1 MVQQLELL
9 VSVPAA
15 ACNLWPQLELSVSA
29 HEANAPNSFSSAGA
43 VGLANYDRWFQRLK
57 PLVSASETDAPS
69 CWSRRSQQAR
79 PMLSAAGA
87 VGFDSLGYLRYSK
100 I

>member
-29 HEANAPNSFSSAGA
+29 HEADAPNSFSCWSQQLRLMVPAAGP
-43 VGLANYDRWFQRLK
+43 LEL
-57 PLVSASETDAPS
+57 LVSASETNGS
-69 CWSRRSQQAR
+69 NSWSHRSRKLR
-79 PMLSAAGA
+79 PMVPAAEA
-87 VGFDSLGYLRYSK
+87 VGLSK
-100 I
+100 

>member
-1 MVQQLELL
+1 M
-9 VSVPAA
+9 VPA
-15 ACNLWPQLELSVSA
+15 
-29 HEANAPNSFSSAGA
+29 AGA

-79 PMLSAAGA
+79 PMLSEAGA
-87 VGFDSLGYLRYSK
+87 VGFDSLVGLGNWISEIFKNLNISQTPAIYPLKTLGDGVCQRVFRWVFR
-100 I
+100 